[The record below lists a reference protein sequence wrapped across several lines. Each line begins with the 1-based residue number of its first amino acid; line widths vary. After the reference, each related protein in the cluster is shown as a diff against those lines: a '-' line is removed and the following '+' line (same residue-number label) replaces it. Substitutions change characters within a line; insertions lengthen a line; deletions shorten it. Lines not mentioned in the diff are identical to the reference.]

1 MNYQQIKLVKD
12 GNDHTLF
19 YENEEKKIEQHLSED
34 DYKSI
39 FENIEPNFGF
49 SLPDKLI
56 QDFVKDGSIIPSFKQ
71 SHQFTKEDFNEM
83 ISPFRN
89 ELVYINERKN
99 NKRRNIK
106 DYIKNNTKK
115 RNKKSRKEEKKR
127 KLQEKKNKILSKV
140 KGNAKK
146 NTNKVPKQKTNK
158 KNEKKIKEK
167 KLN

>member
-19 YENEEKKIEQHLSED
+19 YENQEKRIEQHISEND
-34 DYKSI
+34 FKSI

-83 ISPFRN
+83 IHPFRE
-89 ELVYINERKN
+89 ELLHIDELKN
-99 NKRRNIK
+99 NKRQNIK
-106 DYIKNNTKK
+106 RYIKNNTKK
-115 RNKKSRKEEKKR
+115 RNRNSRNEE
-127 KLQEKKNKILSKV
+127 
-140 KGNAKK
+140 
-146 NTNKVPKQKTNK
+146 NK
-158 KNEKKIKEK
+158 KKQKEK
-167 KLN
+167 KKKKI